1 VHHWTGKMATLVHTT
16 SSIREA
22 AGIVSNAEA
31 QASSDH
37 TAPGKADSAPAHNPE
52 ADRLRALLEPSVQA
66 NRLYLEDV
74 AINVAG
80 SHRVL
85 HVVVDLPQEETGGV
99 SLDVIA
105 DISKVLSDV
114 LDNDPSADTRP
125 YDLEVSSPGVGR
137 PLTEPRHWHRAKGRI
152 ASVKVIQGENITGR
166 IQSVDDGGVT
176 LVPEI
181 AVKKGMKP
189 KQGDPVKLPF
199 DRIRNGKVEIEFSH
213 LSEDGLEPEHNGPSE
228 EA

>member
-1 VHHWTGKMATLVHTT
+1 
-16 SSIREA
+16 
-22 AGIVSNAEA
+22 VSNAEA
-31 QASSDH
+31 TASPDH
-37 TAPGKADSAPAHNPE
+37 TGTGTGSTPAHNPE
-52 ADRLRALLEPSVQA
+52 AARLRALLEPAVQA

-74 AINVAG
+74 VINIAG
-80 SHRVL
+80 SHRVV

-105 DISKVLSDV
+105 DISRVLSDV
-114 LDNDPSADTRP
+114 LDNDPQSDTRP

-137 PLTEPRHWHRAKGRI
+137 PLTEPRHWHRAKGRM
-152 ASVKVIQGENITGR
+152 AKVNVIQGENITGR

-181 AVKKGMKP
+181 AAKKGMKP
-189 KQGDPVKLPF
+189 RQGEPVKLPF

-213 LSEDGLEPEHNGPSE
+213 LPEDGLEPEHNGPSE

>member
-1 VHHWTGKMATLVHTT
+1 M
-16 SSIREA
+16 
-22 AGIVSNAEA
+22 SNAEA
-31 QASSDH
+31 TASSDH
-37 TAPGKADSAPAHNPE
+37 TGTGKADAIPAYNPE
-52 ADRLRALLEPSVQA
+52 AARLRALLEPAVQA

-74 AINVAG
+74 AIVAG
-80 SHRVL
+80 SHRVV

-114 LDNDPSADTRP
+114 LDNDPGDDGRP

-137 PLTEPRHWHRAKGRI
+137 PLTEPRHWHRAKGRM
-152 ASVKVIQGENITGR
+152 VKVNVVQGDNITGR
-166 IQSVDDGGVT
+166 IKSVDDGGVT

-189 KQGDPVKLPF
+189 KQGEPMKLPF

-213 LSEDGLEPEHNGPSE
+213 LHEDGLDTEHNGPSE

>member
-1 VHHWTGKMATLVHTT
+1 M
-16 SSIREA
+16 
-22 AGIVSNAEA
+22 SNAEA
-31 QASSDH
+31 TTSSDR
-37 TAPGKADSAPAHNPE
+37 TGTGRAEAVPAYNPE
-52 ADRLRALLEPSVQA
+52 AARLRALLEPAVQA

-74 AINVAG
+74 TINVAG
-80 SHRVL
+80 SHRVV

-99 SLDVIA
+99 NLDVIS

-114 LDNDPSADTRP
+114 MDNDPGDDGRP

-137 PLTEPRHWHRAKGRI
+137 PLTEPRHWHRARGRM
-152 ASVKVIQGENITGR
+152 VKVNVIQGENVTGR
-166 IQSVDDGGVT
+166 VQSVDDSGVT
-176 LVPEI
+176 IVPEI

-189 KQGDPVKLPF
+189 KQGEPVKLPF

-213 LSEDGLEPEHNGPSE
+213 LEEAGLEPEHNGPSE

>member
-1 VHHWTGKMATLVHTT
+1 
-16 SSIREA
+16 
-22 AGIVSNAEA
+22 VSNSEA
-31 QASSDH
+31 TASSDL
-37 TAPGKADSAPAHNPE
+37 TGTGKADAAPANNPE
-52 ADRLRALLEPSVQA
+52 AARLRALLEPAVQA

-74 AINVAG
+74 AILAG
-80 SHRVL
+80 SHRVV
-85 HVVVDLPQEETGGV
+85 HVVVDLPQEESGGV
-99 SLDVIA
+99 GLDVIA
-105 DISKVLSDV
+105 DISRVLSDV
-114 LDNDPSADTRP
+114 LDNDPADDGRP

-137 PLTEPRHWHRAKGRI
+137 PLSEPRHWHRAKGRM
-152 ASVKVIQGENITGR
+152 VKVNVVQGDNVTGR

-176 LVPEI
+176 IIPEI

-189 KQGDPVKLPF
+189 KQGDPIKLPF

>member
-1 VHHWTGKMATLVHTT
+1 M
-16 SSIREA
+16 
-22 AGIVSNAEA
+22 SNAEA
-31 QASSDH
+31 TASPDH
-37 TAPGKADSAPAHNPE
+37 TGTGSGSAPAHNPE
-52 ADRLRALLEPSVQA
+52 AARLRALLEPAVQA

-74 AINVAG
+74 AIIPG
-80 SHRVL
+80 SHRVV

-114 LDNDPSADTRP
+114 LDNDPNDDGRP

-137 PLTEPRHWHRAKGRI
+137 PLTEPRHWHRARGRM
-152 ASVKVIQGENITGR
+152 VKVNVIQGENVTGR
-166 IQSVDDGGVT
+166 IQAVDGGGVT
-176 LVPEI
+176 LIPEVP
-181 AVKKGMKP
+181 VKKGMKP
-189 KQGDPVKLPF
+189 RQGEPVTLPF

-213 LSEDGLEPEHNGPSE
+213 LPEDGLEPEHNGPSE

>member
-1 VHHWTGKMATLVHTT
+1 M
-16 SSIREA
+16 
-22 AGIVSNAEA
+22 SNAEA
-31 QASSDH
+31 TASPDH
-37 TAPGKADSAPAHNPE
+37 TGTGSGTAPAHNPE
-52 ADRLRALLEPSVQA
+52 AARLRALLEPAVHA

-74 AINVAG
+74 AIIPG
-80 SHRVL
+80 SHRVV

-114 LDNDPSADTRP
+114 LDNDPNDDGRP

-137 PLTEPRHWHRAKGRI
+137 PLTEPRHWHRALGRM
-152 ASVKVIQGENITGR
+152 VKVNVIQGDNMTGR
-166 IQSVDDGGVT
+166 IKSVDDGGVT

-189 KQGDPVKLPF
+189 RQGEPVKLPF

-213 LSEDGLEPEHNGPSE
+213 LPEDGLEPEHNGPSE

>member
-1 VHHWTGKMATLVHTT
+1 
-16 SSIREA
+16 
-22 AGIVSNAEA
+22 VSNPEA
-31 QASSDH
+31 TASSDL
-37 TAPGKADSAPAHNPE
+37 TGTGKADAAPVNNPE
-52 ADRLRALLEPSVQA
+52 AARLRALLEPAVQA

-74 AINVAG
+74 AIVAG
-80 SHRVL
+80 SHRVV

-114 LDNDPSADTRP
+114 LDNDPNDDGRP

-137 PLTEPRHWHRAKGRI
+137 PLTEPRHWHRAKGRM
-152 ASVKVIQGENITGR
+152 VKVNVVQGDNVTGR

-176 LVPEI
+176 IIPEI

-189 KQGDPVKLPF
+189 KQGDPIKLPF

-213 LSEDGLEPEHNGPSE
+213 LSGDGLEPEHNGPSE

>member
-1 VHHWTGKMATLVHTT
+1 MT
-16 SSIREA
+16 
-22 AGIVSNAEA
+22 NAEA
-31 QASSDH
+31 TTSTDR
-37 TAPGKADSAPAHNPE
+37 TGTGKADAAPAHNLE
-52 ADRLRALLEPSVQA
+52 AERLYALLEPAVLA

-74 AINVAG
+74 SIHIAG
-80 SHRVL
+80 ANRVV

-105 DISKVLSDV
+105 EISKTLSDI
-114 LDNDPSADTRP
+114 LDNDPSTDSRP

-137 PLTEPRHWHRAKGRI
+137 PLTEVRHWHRARGRL
-152 ASVKVIQGENITGR
+152 VTVNVIQGDNVTGR

-176 LVPEI
+176 LVPEL

-189 KQGDPVKLPF
+189 KQGEPVKLPF
-199 DRIRNGKVEIEFSH
+199 DRIRSGKVEIEFSH
-213 LSEDGLEPEHNGPSE
+213 LEEAGLENDNGPSE

>member
-1 VHHWTGKMATLVHTT
+1 MSNSEAT
-16 SSIREA
+16 
-22 AGIVSNAEA
+22 
-31 QASSDH
+31 ASSDL
-37 TAPGKADSAPAHNPE
+37 TGTGKADAAPANNPE
-52 ADRLRALLEPSVQA
+52 AARLRALLEPAVQA

-74 AINVAG
+74 AIVAG
-80 SHRVL
+80 SHRVV

-114 LDNDPSADTRP
+114 LDNDPADDGRP

-137 PLTEPRHWHRAKGRI
+137 PLTEPRHWHRAKGRM
-152 ASVKVIQGENITGR
+152 VKVNVAQGENVTGR
-166 IQSVDDGGVT
+166 IQAVDDGGVT
-176 LVPEI
+176 IIPEI

-189 KQGDPVKLPF
+189 KQGDPIKLPF

>member
-1 VHHWTGKMATLVHTT
+1 M
-16 SSIREA
+16 
-22 AGIVSNAEA
+22 SNAEA
-31 QASSDH
+31 TASPDH
-37 TAPGKADSAPAHNPE
+37 TGTGKADAAHNPE
-52 ADRLRALLEPSVQA
+52 AARLRALLEPSVQA

-74 AINVAG
+74 SIIPG
-80 SHRVL
+80 SHRVV

-114 LDNDPSADTRP
+114 LDNDPADDGRP

-137 PLTEPRHWHRAKGRI
+137 PLTEPRHWHRAKGRM
-152 ASVKVIQGENITGR
+152 VKVNVVQGDNLMGR
-166 IQSVDDGGVT
+166 ITSVDDGGVT

-189 KQGDPVKLPF
+189 KQGDPIKLPF
-199 DRIRNGKVEIEFSH
+199 DRIRNGKVEIEFSR
-213 LSEDGLEPEHNGPSE
+213 LNEDGLEPEHNGPSE

>member
-1 VHHWTGKMATLVHTT
+1 
-16 SSIREA
+16 
-22 AGIVSNAEA
+22 VSNAEA
-31 QASSDH
+31 TASPDH
-37 TAPGKADSAPAHNPE
+37 TGTGKADAAHNPE
-52 ADRLRALLEPSVQA
+52 AARLRALLEPSVQA

-74 AINVAG
+74 SIIPG
-80 SHRVL
+80 SHRVV

-105 DISKVLSDV
+105 DISRVLSDV
-114 LDNDPSADTRP
+114 LDNDPADDGRP

-137 PLTEPRHWHRAKGRI
+137 PLTEPRHWHRAKGRM
-152 ASVKVIQGENITGR
+152 VKVNVVQGDNLMGR
-166 IQSVDDGGVT
+166 ITSVDDGGVT

-189 KQGDPVKLPF
+189 KQGDPIKLPF
-199 DRIRNGKVEIEFSH
+199 DRIRNGKVEIEFSR
-213 LSEDGLEPEHNGPSE
+213 LNEDGLEPEHNGPSE

>member
-1 VHHWTGKMATLVHTT
+1 M
-16 SSIREA
+16 
-22 AGIVSNAEA
+22 SNAEA
-31 QASSDH
+31 TASPDH
-37 TAPGKADSAPAHNPE
+37 TGTGTGSTPAHNPE
-52 ADRLRALLEPSVQA
+52 AARLRGLLEPAVQA

-74 AINVAG
+74 VINIAG
-80 SHRVL
+80 SHRVV

-105 DISKVLSDV
+105 DISRVLSDV
-114 LDNDPSADTRP
+114 LDNDPQADTRP

-137 PLTEPRHWHRAKGRI
+137 PLTESRHWHRAKGRM
-152 ASVKVIQGENITGR
+152 VKVNVMQGENITGR

-181 AVKKGMKP
+181 AAKKGMKP
-189 KQGDPVKLPF
+189 RQGEPVKLPF

-213 LSEDGLEPEHNGPSE
+213 LPEDGLEPEHNGPSE

>member
-1 VHHWTGKMATLVHTT
+1 
-16 SSIREA
+16 
-22 AGIVSNAEA
+22 VSNPEA
-31 QASSDH
+31 TASSDL
-37 TAPGKADSAPAHNPE
+37 TGTGKADAAPANNPE
-52 ADRLRALLEPSVQA
+52 AARLRALLEPAVQA

-74 AINVAG
+74 AIVAG
-80 SHRVL
+80 SHRVV

-114 LDNDPSADTRP
+114 LDNDPNDDGRP

-137 PLTEPRHWHRAKGRI
+137 PLTEPRHWHRAKGRM
-152 ASVKVIQGENITGR
+152 VKVNVVQGDNVTGR
-166 IQSVDDGGVT
+166 IQSVDDGGVAII
-176 LVPEI
+176 PEI

-189 KQGDPVKLPF
+189 KQGDPIKLPF

-213 LSEDGLEPEHNGPSE
+213 LSGDGLEPEHNGPSE